1 MRNAINSAFVAEKK
15 QYFSAKVEILRVET
29 NPMMIPLSPPDDPH
43 MLPKGHFVPGP
54 GASYQPPAKIV

>member
-15 QYFSAKVEILRVET
+15 QYLSAKVEILRIE
-29 NPMMIPLSPPDDPH
+29 PYSMMIPISDPTDPH
-43 MLPKGHFVPGP
+43 PAPRRHYVPGP